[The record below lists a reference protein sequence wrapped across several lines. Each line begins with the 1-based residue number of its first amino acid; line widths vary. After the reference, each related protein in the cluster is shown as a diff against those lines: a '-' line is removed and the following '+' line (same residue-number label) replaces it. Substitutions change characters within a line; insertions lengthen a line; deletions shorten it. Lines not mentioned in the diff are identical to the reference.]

1 MFKQVTTLIMI
12 VSVLV
17 QTFSKGI
24 VILGY
29 YSQKEYISKY
39 LCENRNTPKM
49 NCCGKC
55 QLRKRLSQEDR
66 PGKTK
71 ETIRHTIDEIA
82 LIPLVVQMSPLPPLA
97 IKKYIDLHSSLPSY
111 APAVVFRP
119 PWS

>member
-55 QLRKRLSQEDR
+55 QLRKKLSQEDR
-66 PGKTK
+66 PGKSK
-71 ETIRHTIDEIA
+71 ENTRHTIDEIA
-82 LIPLVVQMSPLPPLA
+82 LIPLVAQMPPLPLFA
-97 IKKYIDLHSSLPSY
+97 HKNYIDLQCSLPLN